1 MFCSDFAGLARIATA
16 AVTLLTSSA
25 AVAAHFDFQ
34 VPYEFHKMGPDV
46 SHLTIQCV
54 VFDESNQSVGSG
66 YKTVTINRNTG
77 EAVGTVSIPV
87 NADADKSAY
96 NARSYR
102 CRITLMAVI
111 GANPPQQ
118 HPGTDNP
125 GWQFQPDT
133 TAPFVQEVTGTLPGS
148 TIRNI
153 QPIAPKARLLRQRVP
168 D

>member
-1 MFCSDFAGLARIATA
+1 
-16 AVTLLTSSA
+16 
-25 AVAAHFDFQ
+25 
-34 VPYEFHKMGPDV
+34 MGPDV
-46 SHLTIQCV
+46 NHITIQCV

-66 YKTVTINRNTG
+66 YKAVTINRNTG

-96 NARSYR
+96 NARTYR
-102 CRITLMAVI
+102 CRITLMAVM
-111 GANPPQQ
+111 GASPPQQ
-118 HPGTDNP
+118 QPSTTNP

-148 TIRNI
+148 TIRSI
-153 QPIAPKARLLRQRVP
+153 QPNAPRSRLLRPRTP